1 MTLLASVLGPAPDG
15 AEGGIKLLK
24 LLEMSLLFAL
34 TAVPALGKD

>member
-1 MTLLASVLGPAPDG
+1 MTLLASVPGPAPDG

-24 LLEMSLLFAL
+24 LFDASLLFAL